1 MTNSPF
7 VDKQTA
13 VPSDDGMLFITNKK
27 RPIKP
32 SDDKEDSES
41 QMLSERSQSE
51 KVTTFLLVWF
61 QLDNFLERAKN
72 DGDSLKKKK
81 KERVVARG

>member
-13 VPSDDGMLFITNKK
+13 VPLDDGMLFITNEK
-27 RPIKP
+27 RLMSP
-32 SDDKEDSES
+32 SDDKEESES

-51 KVTTFLLVWF
+51 KVTTLLLVWF
-61 QLDNFLERAKN
+61 QLHDFLERAKN
-72 DGDSLKKKK
+72 DGDCKKKK
-81 KERVVARG
+81 AAARG